1 MKYLPHWQHGIFSI
15 TTTIS
20 IVNGHGLTLES
31 ENLKA
36 IIKNKMDWISQDG
49 NQMTGSIGPV
59 AMAPNCRWPTGL
71 ESKR

>member
-20 IVNGHGLTLES
+20 IVDGHGLTLES

-36 IIKNKMDWISQDG
+36 IIKKEMDWVSQDG
-49 NQMTGSIGPV
+49 NQMTGLTGPV
-59 AMAPNCRWPTGL
+59 AMAPLYCGATGL